1 MEIEVRLKGSWRN
14 RPIVSKVLFSSL
26 GRNPVEMAYNGMLH
40 LADNVVEVI
49 TQLIP
54 PLPV

>member
-26 GRNPVEMAYNGMLH
+26 GKNPVEAACSGMLH

-54 PLPV
+54 PWLV